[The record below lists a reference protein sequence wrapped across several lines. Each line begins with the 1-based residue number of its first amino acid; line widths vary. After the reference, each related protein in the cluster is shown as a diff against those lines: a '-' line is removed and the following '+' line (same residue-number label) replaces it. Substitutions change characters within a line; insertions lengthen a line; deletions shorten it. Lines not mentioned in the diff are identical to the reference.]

1 MSMKVRK
8 ILATT
13 IAAATMFSFAG
24 CTINIDKDLAERIAG
39 EFQEAVENGD
49 IEIKS
54 NDEDEDKDTDDSNDE
69 EETAATTTEFV
80 NEDAFEPED
89 IPNSTSN
96 ENTNTTS
103 GNNDSE
109 GYRDDA
115 DYYELVDAE
124 VLNFVPGNDFWRIS
138 FSAHPISE
146 LGQPVVYTGF
156 QDDSRATTNQIYPF
170 FEGDDGIYIQ
180 CQTIEFYNAG
190 DSFGITVYKDGE
202 LYYQG
207 SYILNENSAEYD
219 IAEFCICQQNEGYLE
234 AGNYY
239 IELTGYN
246 GQTFANANVI
256 VRVYR

>member
-1 MSMKVRK
+1 MSRKVRR
-8 ILATT
+8 ILATVVAT
-13 IAAATMFSFAG
+13 ATMISFTG
-24 CTINIDKDLAERIAG
+24 CTINIDKDLAERIAS
-39 EFQEAVENGD
+39 EVSEAVENGD
-49 IEIKS
+49 IEI
-54 NDEDEDKDTDDSNDE
+54 NVDGEDS
-69 EETAATTTEFV
+69 EETEATTTEPTSAETSESG
-80 NEDAFEPED
+80 NESVTPTTE
-89 IPNSTSN
+89 NSTP
-96 ENTNTTS
+96 
-103 GNNDSE
+103 E

-124 VLNFVPGNDFWRIS
+124 VINFVPGSDFWRIS
-138 FSAHPISE
+138 FSAQPISE

-207 SYILNENSAEYD
+207 SYILNENSTEYD

-246 GQTFANANVI
+246 GQLFANANVI
-256 VRVYR
+256 VRVIR